1 MTWRELAGF
10 GAILCSSVVLI
21 DGCMHSPPAKPEKPR
36 IVVIRGNV
44 TKPAHCEC
52 IDVERR
58 ARAWKAYAEKL
69 EAQLGIP
76 PASAS
81 SSP

>member
-1 MTWRELAGF
+1 MSWRDLAGF
-10 GAILCSSVVLI
+10 GAILCGSIALI
-21 DGCMHSPPAKPEKPR
+21 GGCAHSPSAKPEKPR

-52 IDVERR
+52 TDAERR

-69 EAQLGIP
+69 EVQLGIP